1 MSCAAGT
8 NVHNLWVEISS
19 RSHRWRHS
27 CTALE
32 LSSSCRALELS
43 SSALAPPCCSLSLY
57 YPTMIPL
64 MHLPL
69 ELHSQAGAYS
79 SNHWLLTHTSA
90 HTYWVLP
97 ETHTL
102 GTHRKKCAIQW
113 RICFPTGYLHDC
125 QNGQL
130 DDGKCS
136 VMCTPSAADI
146 RTMLPRRPGWHVKLT
161 N

>member
-1 MSCAAGT
+1 MGRNQLKVTPLAALM
-8 NVHNLWVEISS
+8 HCSQ
-19 RSHRWRHS
+19 
-27 CTALE
+27 ALE

-57 YPTMIPL
+57 YPTVIPL

-79 SNHWLLTHTSA
+79 SNHWLLMHTSA
-90 HTYWVLP
+90 HTYWVFP

-113 RICFPTGYLHDC
+113 RICFPMGYLQDC

-136 VMCTPSAADI
+136 VMCTPSAAGPPLGSGHTYDAAA
-146 RTMLPRRPGWHVKLT
+146 PAGVACQT